1 MVRASIRVL
10 VLATT
15 MLTGIAASS
24 AGELPRRG
32 VLGVKLSGAGGIVK
46 VEEVMNPALG
56 ALKPGDQ
63 IVAVD
68 GKPVATTAEVI
79 GALGRRREGDLVP
92 LGLKRG
98 GEAVQMDARLMAA
111 PVPAV
116 DGRVMELGEV
126 TLPSGIRVRTQL
138 ARPNSDK
145 LTRDGKAPAMMMLQG
160 IPCITNDTFASTIGP
175 IGRLYKTLNDAGF
188 AIYLVEKPG
197 TGDSEGE
204 DCRTGGFDIEV
215 EAFRAAAQELAKLP
229 GIDAS
234 RLFGVGISMG
244 AIQVPLIANDAGF
257 KGIVTWG
264 GAVSPLYDYLMATF
278 RRRFVLQNMPAG
290 ETEPLLRVWRKVLAA
305 AFVDRLDRA
314 AIAARMPDDL
324 KVFEDSAGS
333 LDEVGGRSL
342 RFAQEC
348 DDAPVTAGWQAYR
361 GELLALHGEFDWVS
375 EAYDDALSA
384 YIVNANN
391 PGKAAF
397 ETVPGLDH
405 TMTAHATLADSFPNL
420 MKGAQSD
427 LFEKRAAAWL
437 IEKAAL

>member
-160 IPCITNDTFASTIGP
+160 IPCITNDTFVVMKVCVGDENYNELFFSQLPQARGAPHFWIIAPDRS
-175 IGRLYKTLNDAGF
+175 DAHRCHHQD
-188 AIYLVEKPG
+188 KP
-197 TGDSEGE
+197 
-204 DCRTGGFDIEV
+204 R
-215 EAFRAAAQELAKLP
+215 
-229 GIDAS
+229 
-234 RLFGVGISMG
+234 
-244 AIQVPLIANDAGF
+244 
-257 KGIVTWG
+257 
-264 GAVSPLYDYLMATF
+264 
-278 RRRFVLQNMPAG
+278 
-290 ETEPLLRVWRKVLAA
+290 
-305 AFVDRLDRA
+305 
-314 AIAARMPDDL
+314 
-324 KVFEDSAGS
+324 
-333 LDEVGGRSL
+333 
-342 RFAQEC
+342 
-348 DDAPVTAGWQAYR
+348 
-361 GELLALHGEFDWVS
+361 
-375 EAYDDALSA
+375 
-384 YIVNANN
+384 
-391 PGKAAF
+391 
-397 ETVPGLDH
+397 
-405 TMTAHATLADSFPNL
+405 
-420 MKGAQSD
+420 
-427 LFEKRAAAWL
+427 
-437 IEKAAL
+437 